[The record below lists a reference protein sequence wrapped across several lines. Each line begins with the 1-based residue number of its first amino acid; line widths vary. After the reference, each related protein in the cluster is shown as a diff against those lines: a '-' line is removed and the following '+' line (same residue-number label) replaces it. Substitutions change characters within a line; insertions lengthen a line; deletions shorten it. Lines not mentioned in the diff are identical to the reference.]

1 MSTTSVTV
9 EDSGYTIVTNE
20 DGATTTVSSL
30 EGSVTE
36 VIHGTINQPY
46 VGPTIYVQVSAP
58 TSPTT
63 GSIWYDTS
71 P

>member
-9 EDSGYTIVTNE
+9 EDSGYTNVTND
-20 DGATTTVSSL
+20 DGTTTSVSSVA
-30 EGSVTE
+30 GSVTNVE
-36 VIHGTINQPY
+36 HGTINQPY
-46 VGPTIYVQVSAP
+46 IGPTIYVQVSAP
-58 TSPTT
+58 SSPIT